1 MLRTIKEPAFTKRFP
16 NKSYNKFIASAVL
29 RIVLGY
35 TFLVNVFVILAQAT
49 GVLDIFYDVCK
60 FMTLCNNAM
69 LGWVLTVYLLHIH
82 ISGPSIHRRVG

>member
-1 MLRTIKEPAFTKRFP
+1 MISMNSSSTHVTLYNMIGLYLLRTIKEPAFKKRFP

-49 GVLDIFYDVCK
+49 GVLDIFYDVCT
-60 FMTLCNNAM
+60 FMTLCQ
-69 LGWVLTVYLLHIH
+69 
-82 ISGPSIHRRVG
+82 